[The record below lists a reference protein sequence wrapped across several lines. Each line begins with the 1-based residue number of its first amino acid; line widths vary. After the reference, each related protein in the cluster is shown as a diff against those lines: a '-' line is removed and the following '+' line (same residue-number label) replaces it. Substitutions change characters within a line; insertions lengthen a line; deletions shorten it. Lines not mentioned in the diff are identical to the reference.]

1 MKIKEI
7 IVVEGR
13 DDTTAVTRAID
24 CDTIE
29 THGFGIQKQTWDLLE
44 RAYNESGLII
54 FTDPDFSGE
63 EIRRRLTAKFPEA
76 KHAYL
81 AQQDALNS
89 TGSDIGIENA
99 DDKSIIEALKKA
111 KAHLTE
117 KVDTFTQ
124 KDLQAAGLSGLANS
138 RALRK
143 KIGKELGIGYANCN
157 GMLKKLN
164 SFGITKKQFEETM
177 EKIRKEL

>member
-13 DDTTAVTRAID
+13 DDTTAVTRAVK

-44 RAYNESGLII
+44 RAYNERGLII
-54 FTDPDFSGE
+54 FTDPDYSGE
-63 EIRRRLTAKFPEA
+63 EIRRRLSNKFPDA

-81 AQQDALNS
+81 ARRDALNG

-99 DDKSIIEALKKA
+99 DDKSIIEALEKA

-117 KVDTFTQ
+117 AEDTFTQ
-124 KDLQAAGLSGLANS
+124 KDLQRAGLSGLENS
-138 RALRK
+138 KELRQK
-143 KIGKELGIGYANCN
+143 LGKELGIGYANCN
-157 GMLKKLN
+157 GLLKKLN
-164 SFGITKKQFEETM
+164 SFGITREAFEEAID
-177 EKIRKEL
+177 KIRKEN